1 MKKAVKIRR
10 IIQIFFFVLIA
21 LISLSH
27 TLAEKGIVIPFMSD
41 ASLHAVCP
49 FGGVVSIYQYFVSG
63 TYVQKI
69 HESSFVL
76 MWIGFILAIGFG
88 PVFCGWVCPL
98 GSIQEWFAKIGRK
111 LFKKKFNNF
120 IPYKYD
126 RYLRYMR
133 YAVLTW
139 VVYMTAMTGKLTFAE
154 ADPYSALFN
163 LWSDE
168 VAVGGV
174 IVLAVTLIASIFVE
188 RPWCKYAC
196 PYGALLGISNLFRV
210 FKIRRNNDTCIDC
223 KKCIRECPMNIP
235 VAEQGIVR
243 DHQCISCLKCTSE
256 DACPVAGTVQY
267 KARAGVLKTHVKT
280 GVLGVLLVGI
290 IFGGIALS
298 SAMNM
303 WNTTSSKVPATI
315 QTGDFAGEYD
325 PADIRGSYTL
335 KDIEDAFGVSV
346 EILAE
351 AFGVQDNENLD
362 SFQVKNLESI
372 YEALV
377 NQGTE
382 IGTSSV
388 RLFVGLYTGLPIEL
402 DGTFLPK
409 PAVEILLDKGGLTDE
424 QQEYIKANSVDIS
437 AVKVNEQNEAVRDNQ
452 ETEAAEA
459 PAASETPAVTQAPA
473 NKEASSEHTEE
484 ENVVKGNTTFAEV
497 IDMGIGKEKIEEVIG
512 GKIPTP
518 GMTVSDYCR
527 QNGIQFSTVKDTLNG
542 LLEK

>member
-1 MKKAVKIRR
+1 MNKAVKIRR
-10 IIQIFFFVLIA
+10 IIQIFFFVFIA

-27 TLAEKGIVIPFMSD
+27 TLAEKGIVIPFISD

-88 PVFCGWVCPL
+88 PIFCGWICPL

-111 LFKKKFNNF
+111 IFKKKFNNF

-133 YAVLTW
+133 YAVLAW
-139 VVYMTAMTGKLTFAE
+139 VVYMTAMTGKLSFAE

-223 KKCIRECPMNIP
+223 KKCSRECPMNIP

-256 DACPVAGTVQY
+256 DACPVADTVEY
-267 KARAGVLKTHVKT
+267 KAPAGVLKTHVKT

-315 QTGDFAGEYD
+315 QAGDFAGEYD
-325 PADIRGSYTL
+325 PADIRGSYTF

-346 EILAE
+346 KVLAE
-351 AFGVQDNENLD
+351 AFGVRDNENLD

-388 RLFVGLYTGLPIEL
+388 RLFVGLYAGLPIEL

-409 PAVEILLDKGGLTDE
+409 PAVEILLEKGGLTDE

-437 AVKVNEQNEAVRDNQ
+437 AVKVNEQNEAVQDNQ
-452 ETEAAEA
+452 ETEAVEA
-459 PAASETPAVTQAPA
+459 PAVAQSPA
-473 NKEASSEHTEE
+473 NTEAGSENTEE
-484 ENVVKGNTTFAEV
+484 ENTVKGNTTFAEV
-497 IDMGIGKEKIEEVIG
+497 IDMGIDKEKIEEIIG

-542 LLEK
+542 LL